1 MTHKSEKLNTAFSLI
16 PEGQNPTAQTKRTD
30 FAPTHAP
37 HLQTDELTQKEIAQ
51 IIREKS
57 QIEGKNEGF
66 KSLHR

>member
-1 MTHKSEKLNTAFSLI
+1 MTHKSENLNSAYTPL

-30 FAPTHAP
+30 FASAETPS
-37 HLQTDELTQKEIAQ
+37 LQTNELTQKEIIQ
-51 IIREKS
+51 RIKEKS